1 MFLVDGL
8 ARQLQPEDE
17 SQVFSSSPLSGQSP
31 PKNHP
36 CIQAVHSDLA
46 AYLR

>member
-1 MFLVDGL
+1 MFLVDGP

-17 SQVFSSSPLSGQSP
+17 SQGFSSYPLGGQSP
-31 PKNHP
+31 KNQH
-36 CIQAVHSDLA
+36 CIQAVHSDLS